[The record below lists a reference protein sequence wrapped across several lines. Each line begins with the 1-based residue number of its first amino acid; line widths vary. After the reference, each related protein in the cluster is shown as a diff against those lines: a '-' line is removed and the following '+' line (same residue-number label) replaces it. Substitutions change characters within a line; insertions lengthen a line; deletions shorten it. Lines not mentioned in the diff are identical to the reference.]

1 MEQGNDRC
9 INRHIALGSHYFHTT
24 VCNPSLCLH
33 GKLCTN
39 ANGFLCSMCQARM
52 SVKLS
57 SVLIWAVLGSLTF
70 GFCSIWSLHFVA
82 MLACELD
89 LAIGINVPLT
99 ILSSVLAVFFTFAA
113 LASDLLWRRYRQ
125 GRRQK
130 RRSRRRRF
138 SSKSTVYEYDSG
150 AWKNGHEPLSRPV
163 EEDVVY
169 SDYEEDVERVGL
181 LQGQSLE
188 RTEGHSLQ
196 TSPGPD
202 PPSLDAHAAAH
213 SDQAHE
219 FPELSP
225 GASRPSS
232 DFSDS
237 RRSSSF
243 MGSTQSSHALANI
256 TNLAHHGTGPAKNA
270 FIAMSEILY
279 AGSTRRNVVKGFLW
293 SLAISG
299 MHYVGIAA
307 LRIPEGH
314 ATLNPALVVLSG
326 LISWVVCV
334 VGVILMSQIETHF
347 AQQCLFSVVASTGVA
362 AMHFTGMHLLSPNT
376 TQ

>member
-1 MEQGNDRC
+1 
-9 INRHIALGSHYFHTT
+9 
-24 VCNPSLCLH
+24 
-33 GKLCTN
+33 
-39 ANGFLCSMCQARM
+39 MCQARM
-52 SVKLS
+52 SVKFS

-113 LASDLLWRRYRQ
+113 LASDLLWRRYRRGQ
-125 GRRQK
+125 RQK

-138 SSKSTVYEYDSG
+138 SSKSTVYEYDPS
-150 AWKNGHEPLSRPV
+150 AWKNSHEPLSRPV

-169 SDYEEDVERVGL
+169 SDYEEDVEHVGL

-188 RTEGHSLQ
+188 RTEDHSLQ
-196 TSPGPD
+196 ISAGPD
-202 PPSLDAHAAAH
+202 TPSLDAHTSAH

-256 TNLAHHGTGPAKNA
+256 TNLAQHGTGPAKNA

-314 ATLNPALVVLSG
+314 ATLNPALVVPSG
-326 LISWVVCV
+326 LISWAVCV

-362 AMHFTGMHLLSPNT
+362 AMHFTGMHVLSPDT